1 MDKVLAERY
10 TSLRLL
16 CFIQKDSDDE
26 TMSVFWVVVQ
36 LRSIAFCDSFLS
48 WTIRAPNDSGC
59 VKADEEQHSHRVSV
73 RFCVRVVYQWLRRII
88 ENWENKFMQIYIKTI
103 SFKKFHS
110 ELAEAKKRAEMP
122 TTLKK
127 HVRGE
132 RADAL
137 EAQAIPRP
145 MGSDFSSWGYTV
157 SSPCIDK
164 NRPVMPCPQGMTLG
178 KWGTDCKSW

>member
-1 MDKVLAERY
+1 
-10 TSLRLL
+10 
-16 CFIQKDSDDE
+16 
-26 TMSVFWVVVQ
+26 
-36 LRSIAFCDSFLS
+36 
-48 WTIRAPNDSGC
+48 
-59 VKADEEQHSHRVSV
+59 
-73 RFCVRVVYQWLRRII
+73 
-88 ENWENKFMQIYIKTI
+88 MQIYIKTI

-164 NRPVMPCPQGMTLG
+164 KPSCDALPARDDARQVRH
-178 KWGTDCKSW
+178 

>member
-48 WTIRAPNDSGC
+48 WTIRAQNDSGC

-73 RFCVRVVYQWLRRII
+73 RFCVRVVYQGLRRII

-157 SSPCIDK
+157 SSPCIVK
-164 NRPVMPCPQGMTLG
+164 TVLWCLARKG
-178 KWGTDCKSW
+178 WR

>member
-1 MDKVLAERY
+1 
-10 TSLRLL
+10 
-16 CFIQKDSDDE
+16 
-26 TMSVFWVVVQ
+26 
-36 LRSIAFCDSFLS
+36 
-48 WTIRAPNDSGC
+48 
-59 VKADEEQHSHRVSV
+59 
-73 RFCVRVVYQWLRRII
+73 
-88 ENWENKFMQIYIKTI
+88 MQIHIKTI

-157 SSPCIDK
+157 SSPCIVK
-164 NRPVMPCPQGMTLG
+164 TVL
-178 KWGTDCKSW
+178 